1 MINQKLF
8 TTIEYIN
15 IYIVKK
21 TKNNHFYDYIK
32 ILKKCLQ
39 KNCIN
44 K

>member
-21 TKNNHFYDYIK
+21 TKNNNFYDYK
-32 ILKKCLQ
+32 EVLK
-39 KNCIN
+39 NIYF
-44 K
+44 